1 MANPW
6 ITHLK
11 AYRAKHKGMTLS
23 AAMKAAAK
31 TYKKKGP
38 GATKVKKVKITKAT
52 KGKATKATKG
62 KKATK
67 ATKKSKVVVEE
78 M

>member
-38 GATKVKKVKITKAT
+38 GATKVKKVKVTKAT
-52 KGKATKATKG
+52 KGKMKG

-67 ATKKSKVVVEE
+67 AKKKGKVVVEE

>member
-1 MANPW
+1 
-6 ITHLK
+6 
-11 AYRAKHKGMTLS
+11 MTLS
-23 AAMKAAAK
+23 TAMKAAAK

-38 GATKVKKVKITKAT
+38 GATKVKKVKAT
-52 KGKATKATKG
+52 KTTKG
-62 KKATK
+62 KATK

>member
-1 MANPW
+1 MANAW

-11 AYRAKHKGMTLS
+11 VYRAKHKGMTLS
-23 AAMKAAAK
+23 AAMKGAAK

-38 GATKVKKVKITKAT
+38 GATKVKKVKVTKAT
-52 KGKATKATKG
+52 KGRKG

-67 ATKKSKVVVEE
+67 ATKKSKVVAEE